1 MPRKPPPTS
10 FRLFVA
16 IYPPRDLAEHLLAR
30 LPALN
35 LPAHR
40 PTPIDQMHLTL
51 QFIGD
56 TRRNHL
62 DDVLESVE
70 RAAGGIGS
78 FRLSPIRLV
87 TLPSDGSQPPRLVA
101 IDTDSPAPLM
111 ELQRRLAHR
120 LARNARE
127 RAGDRFR
134 PHVTLCRFTNERGN
148 PVVDLPLAGH
158 APFEVAEVRVM
169 CSTLHSWGP
178 SHEEVRKVALTSR

>member
-16 IYPPRDLAEHLLAR
+16 IYPPRELAESLLAT

-35 LPAHR
+35 LPANR
-40 PTPIDQMHLTL
+40 PTPIDQVHLTL

-56 TRRNHL
+56 TRRNHV
-62 DDVLESVE
+62 DEVLESVE

-78 FRLSPIRLV
+78 FRLSPTRLV
-87 TLPSDGSQPPRLVA
+87 TLPCDGAQPPRLVA
-101 IDTDSPAPLM
+101 ADTDAPAALM

-134 PHVTLCRFTNERGN
+134 PHLTLCRFANERGN
-148 PVVDLPLAGH
+148 PVIDLPLAGY
-158 APFEVAEVRVM
+158 APFDVAEVCVM

-178 SHEEVRKVALTSR
+178 KHDEIRRVALTSR